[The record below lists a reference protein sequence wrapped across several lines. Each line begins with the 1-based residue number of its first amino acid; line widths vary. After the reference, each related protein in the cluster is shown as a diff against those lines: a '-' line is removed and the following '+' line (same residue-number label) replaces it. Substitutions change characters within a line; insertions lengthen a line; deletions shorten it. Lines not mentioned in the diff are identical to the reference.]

1 MPNDA
6 QTISLSPA
14 IVHFEDLVQGDT
26 LAFQITL
33 TDAGGAMIPISGD
46 QFDMEIRR
54 ADGSL
59 VLALSLG
66 NGLEITGPGVVYG
79 QVDPATTANL
89 DPDYTYN
96 YDVQWTTGTYVRT
109 ISWGTI
115 KPLKQI
121 TTA

>member
-1 MPNDA
+1 MTDA

-14 IVHFEDLVQGDT
+14 IVHFQDLVQGDT

-33 TDAGGAMIPISGD
+33 EDADGDPVDISGD
-46 QFDMEIRR
+46 TFDMDIRR
-54 ADGSL
+54 LDGSL

-66 NGLEITGPGVVYG
+66 NGLEITDPGTLYGEVGPDDTVG
-79 QVDPATTANL
+79 L
-89 DPDYTYN
+89 DPDFTYA
-96 YDVQWTTGTYVRT
+96 YDVQWTADTFVRT

-115 KPLKQI
+115 KALKQI

>member
-1 MPNDA
+1 MTDA

-26 LAFQITL
+26 MAFQITL
-33 TDAGGAMIPISGD
+33 EDADGDPIDISAD
-46 QFDMEIRR
+46 DFNMEIRR
-54 ADGSL
+54 LDGSL
-59 VLALSLG
+59 VLALGIG
-66 NGLEITGPGVVYG
+66 NGLEITDPGTLYG
-79 QVDPATTANL
+79 EVAPADTALL

-115 KPLKQI
+115 KALKQI

>member
-1 MPNDA
+1 MTDA

-14 IVHFEDLVQGDT
+14 IVHFQDLVQGDT

-33 TDAGGAMIPISGD
+33 EDDAGDPIDISGD
-46 QFDMEIRR
+46 TFDMEIRR
-54 ADGSL
+54 LDGSL

-66 NGLEITGPGVVYG
+66 NGLEITDPGTLYGEVGP
-79 QVDPATTANL
+79 DDTADL
-89 DPDYTYN
+89 DTDFTYTY
-96 YDVQWTTGTYVRT
+96 DIQWTASTFVRT

-115 KPLKQI
+115 KALKQI